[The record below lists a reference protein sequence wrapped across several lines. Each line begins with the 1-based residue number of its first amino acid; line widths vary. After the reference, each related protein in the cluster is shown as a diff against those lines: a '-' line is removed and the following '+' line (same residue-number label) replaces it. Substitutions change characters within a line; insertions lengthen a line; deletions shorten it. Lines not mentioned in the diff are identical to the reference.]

1 MLSLA
6 MSEAD
11 ELTDLSSVFKGIPNR
26 KAELG
31 ISLKFPY
38 CKPKAF
44 PHHFSEKIR

>member
-6 MSEAD
+6 VSEAD
-11 ELTDLSSVFKGIPNR
+11 ELTDLSSVFKEIPNT

-38 CKPKAF
+38 YKPRAF
-44 PHHFSEKIR
+44 SHHFSEKR